1 MWCIFVE
8 KVFVFIMGDDFA
20 LDKRG
25 IKEVF
30 KQCTQ
35 FMSDGPY

>member
-1 MWCIFVE
+1 MWCISVE

-25 IKEVF
+25 EVF